1 MEHEKIIISKEKLVE
16 FIAENLH
23 GFKLEPVLGDGMCML
38 RSFSI
43 ALKDVFQEEFLVESI
58 TKSLWRELPTNHCF
72 YQQFSVDN
80 IDVLVELEKFL
91 DNPLGYYTE
100 DTSDLFLLALGNAF
114 KVNVI
119 VFQSNTER
127 CWIAVSNK
135 NSSDLP
141 SLYFG
146 RQLPAHTELI
156 IKNKQMSE
164 EDNFGEYDVIIT
176 KCIGGSGVEEKSSD
190 NEITLTNYI
199 RGSIPEP
206 LTGSVK
212 PEGRSGE
219 FCC

>member
-1 MEHEKIIISKEKLVE
+1 MYFSQFRSEHENIITSKEKLIE
-16 FIAENLH
+16 FIEENLH
-23 GFKLEPVLGDGMCML
+23 GFKLEPVLGNGMCML

-43 ALKDVFQEEFLVESI
+43 ALKHVFNEEFPVEFI
-58 TKSLWRELPTNHCF
+58 TKSLRRKLLTNHGF

-91 DNPLGYYTE
+91 VNPLGYYTE

-127 CWIAVSNK
+127 CWIVDSSK

-146 RQLPAHTELI
+146 ITLSAHIEPI

-164 EDNFGEYDVIIT
+164 EDKFDEDDVIII

-190 NEITLTNYI
+190 DEITLTNYI
-199 RGSIPEP
+199 PESI
-206 LTGSVK
+206 T
-212 PEGRSGE
+212 
-219 FCC
+219 